1 MSKRSLFWG
10 QAAGKLG
17 EAVYYRAGGEQR
29 ARTYVGK
36 IKNPKTFAQMVNRIP
51 MANLVA
57 VYRAL
62 RPWMVGAFENKPARR
77 SDFNEFFALNKN
89 RLSYVQTRGD
99 AALGLFVPNGLKLSR
114 GTLPLSPKVEFSQK
128 EDNYV
133 PQILGLLP
141 GTVGIS
147 QLSAIGVTQDSALTG
162 DSLYKLMT
170 ANGNPNQ
177 LPARF
182 KVTFVVFGYGLELPD
197 NADGE
202 AWTSGVI
209 SVDCYEGNTAQVF
222 PVGKLAQFINSVR
235 VYGDVTGGNIISA
248 SAITLSLSTSL
259 TATYS
264 GLQMACIVSYT
275 QNGKQFVTTSEVVPS
290 NEAIRLAR
298 PIKRGGAA
306 WQAALNEYGYTP
318 DSALSTSALVE
329 TPAVEEPE
337 EPAPDDE
344 GPAD

>member
-29 ARTYVGK
+29 SRTYVAK
-36 IKNPKTFAQMVNRIP
+36 IKNPKTYAQMVNRIP

-62 RPWMVGAFENKPARR
+62 RPWLQGAFENKASRR
-77 SDFNEFFALNKN
+77 SDFNEFFSLNKN
-89 RLSYVQTRGD
+89 RLSYVQTKGD

-114 GTLPLSPKVEFSQK
+114 GTLPLSPSVQFTTSG
-128 EDNYV
+128 DNYV
-133 PQILGLLP
+133 PQVLGLLP
-141 GTVGIS
+141 GSVGID
-147 QLSAIGVTQDSALTG
+147 QLSAIGVSSDVALTG

-182 KVTFVVFGYGLELPD
+182 KVTFIVFGYGLELPD

-222 PVGKLAQFINSVR
+222 PVGKLAMFINSVR
-235 VYGDVTGGNIISA
+235 IYGDVVSGDIVTA
-248 SAITLSLSTSL
+248 TAITLDLGTAL
-259 TATYS
+259 TATFS
-264 GLQMACIVSYT
+264 GLQLACVVSYT
-275 QNGKQFVTTSEVVPS
+275 QNGKQIVTSSEVVPS
-290 NEAIRLAR
+290 QEAIRLAR
-298 PIKRGGAA
+298 PFKKGGEA

-318 DSALSTSALVE
+318 DSALSTSALIDS
-329 TPAVEEPE
+329 PAIEEPE
-337 EPAPDDE
+337 EPAPDEE
-344 GPAD
+344 GAAD